1 MARARLL
8 CYNSPMRLNLP
19 PARQITGMLVLLVLA
34 GVLTVQLQTASAGI
48 RPEPIPGGT
57 GLECKPLCLL
67 QPIGGVRCLDP
78 CRNPTPLGIFF
89 TYFNLFYRW
98 LVGVAMGV
106 TLLMVVVG
114 GIQIIQAG
122 DQKSQGMERI
132 RWAVVGLLILIF
144 SSMILQTLNPAFYR

>member
-34 GVLTVQLQTASAGI
+34 GVLTVQLQAASAQGSTS
-48 RPEPIPGGT
+48 T

-122 DQKSQGMERI
+122 DLKSQGMERI